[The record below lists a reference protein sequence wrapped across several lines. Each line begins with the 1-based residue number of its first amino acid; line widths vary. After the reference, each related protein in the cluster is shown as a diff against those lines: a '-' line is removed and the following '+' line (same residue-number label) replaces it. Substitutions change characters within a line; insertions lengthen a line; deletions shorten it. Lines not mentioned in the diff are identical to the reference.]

1 MGIVIKD
8 LKILRDFV
16 NEDRNNGKR
25 IVFAN
30 GCFEILHVGHIRFFK
45 EAKTLGHILIIAT
58 NSDKTL
64 LELGKRKEIIV
75 PEDERLEV
83 LTAIKYIDY
92 VTVMNELTAD
102 KLLSELRPDI
112 NVKGPD
118 YTQDDVLEK
127 ETIKSYGGKTI
138 IVCKDKKHSTS
149 DIFMKIRK
157 SDINF
162 DFICPKKRMENI

>member
-8 LKILRDFV
+8 LNILRDFV
-16 NEDRNNGKR
+16 NEDRNNGKK
-25 IVFAN
+25 IIFAN
-30 GCFEILHVGHIRFFK
+30 GCFELLHVGHIRFFK
-45 EAKTLGHILIIAT
+45 AAKALGHVLIIAT
-58 NSDKTL
+58 NSDETL
-64 LELGKRKEIIV
+64 LKLGKRKDIV
-75 PEDERLEV
+75 IPEDDRLEI
-83 LTAIKYIDY
+83 LSAIKYIDY

-118 YTQDDVLEK
+118 YTQNDVLEK

-138 IVCKDKKHSTS
+138 IVCKEKNHSTT
-149 DIFMKIRK
+149 DIFIKIKK

>member
-16 NEDRNNGKR
+16 NEDRINGKR

-45 EAKTLGHILIIAT
+45 EAKALGHILIIAT

-92 VTVMNELTAD
+92 VTIMNELTAD